1 VLKTGKPIYDQD
13 VLVEKPDGSRIF
25 AAVNIVP
32 LHDRK
37 GRTVGA
43 LSCFTD
49 VTKRKELELQL
60 FQAQKMEA
68 IGHLAGGIAHD
79 FNNLLFVILGR
90 TEFLLRELDGATAS
104 YSHLK
109 DIQQA
114 AEQARW
120 LTAQLLILGRS
131 QAVDTQVIDLN
142 TSVKEAS
149 QLFDRIIGEDIELVT
164 RLRPNLGLVRAD
176 RGLSQQVIMNLAV
189 NARDAMPEGGK
200 LTIETAN
207 ESLDLAYEQQ
217 HPGFPYVMLAVSDTG
232 IGMDSDTQRRI
243 FEPYFTTKG
252 PGKGSGLGLSIVQ
265 SIIAQSG
272 GHVSVQSELG
282 QGSTFRVYLPRVDEA
297 VEAPRMEK
305 RGENIPRGSETV
317 LLVEDAHGVR
327 ILTREYLASTGY
339 SVLVAE
345 DGPEAIEA
353 AQKHQGPIHLLLTD
367 VVMPGMNGQ
376 ELAGRLTAM
385 RPEMKV
391 LYMSGYTNEIVFRHG
406 ISESG
411 PPLLQKPFTLD
422 ELARQVRDVLE
433 APPRE

>member
-1 VLKTGKPIYDQD
+1 
-13 VLVEKPDGSRIF
+13 
-25 AAVNIVP
+25 
-32 LHDRK
+32 
-37 GRTVGA
+37 
-43 LSCFTD
+43 
-49 VTKRKELELQL
+49 
-60 FQAQKMEA
+60 
-68 IGHLAGGIAHD
+68 
-79 FNNLLFVILGR
+79 
-90 TEFLLRELDGATAS
+90 
-104 YSHLK
+104 
-109 DIQQA
+109 
-114 AEQARW
+114 
-120 LTAQLLILGRS
+120 
-131 QAVDTQVIDLN
+131 
-142 TSVKEAS
+142 
-149 QLFDRIIGEDIELVT
+149 
-164 RLRPNLGLVRAD
+164 
-176 RGLSQQVIMNLAV
+176 
-189 NARDAMPEGGK
+189 
-200 LTIETAN
+200 
-207 ESLDLAYEQQ
+207 
-217 HPGFPYVMLAVSDTG
+217 
-232 IGMDSDTQRRI
+232 
-243 FEPYFTTKG
+243 
-252 PGKGSGLGLSIVQ
+252 LGLSIVQ